1 MLLGVLY
8 LLSTRPAKK
17 NDSFRQAAV
26 KLLQSMS
33 HAETA
38 NVQVVFDDTGMRVD
52 AQGSTGSVSYADM
65 EMLVETPHLYLLT
78 YGGQVT
84 VLQKKDLTGDP
95 EAFAG
100 FLAAQAVGV
109 YRTKKN

>member
-1 MLLGVLY
+1 
-8 LLSTRPAKK
+8 
-17 NDSFRQAAV
+17 
-26 KLLQSMS
+26 
-33 HAETA
+33 
-38 NVQVVFDDTGMRVD
+38 MRVD